1 MENKEQKKPIYKKI
15 EANKLRKLF
24 NRDAQLLRV
33 KNHIREAWRILKEV
47 EEVK

>member
-1 MENKEQKKPIYKKI
+1 MENKEQKKPLYKKI

-24 NRDAQLLRV
+24 NRDKQLFRA
-33 KNHIREAWRILKEV
+33 KNICRELWRILKEV

>member
-1 MENKEQKKPIYKKI
+1 MKTEIKKEYKKI
-15 EANKLRKLF
+15 EKNKLRKLF
-24 NRDAQLLRV
+24 NRDKQLLRV